1 MKEFFQ
7 SINDLLINKEDKNN
21 DDKLKV
27 VENKKKEAE
36 LFEKLVESNKKKY
49 ELEQKLV
56 QYEYEISKLTDT
68 NESLR
73 EKSRAQSTERS
84 SKIREF
90 HEETLYTL
98 QQKDSVLET
107 LEERHNELLI
117 EMVHKDETISTLKS

>member
-7 SINDLLINKEDKNN
+7 SINDLLISKEDKNN
-21 DDKLKV
+21 DDKQKV

-98 QQKDSVLET
+98 QEKDSVLET
-107 LEERHNELLI
+107 LEERHNELIL
-117 EMVHKDETISTLKS
+117 EMVHKD